1 MVPKSLV
8 ERLKQH
14 LVQVR
19 LIHQRDLA
27 AGAGDVVL
35 PDALSRKYPKAGR
48 EWAWQWV
55 FPATR
60 TYVEA
65 ETGVI
70 RRHHL
75 HESAVQRAVKTAVRK
90 ADIAKHATCHTF
102 RHSFATHLLE
112 SGHDIRT
119 IQQLL
124 GHRNVATT
132 MIYTHV
138 LNKGGLGVR
147 SPADLL
153 GGG

>member
-1 MVPKSLV
+1 MLPKSLV
-8 ERLKQH
+8 DKLKQH
-14 LVQVR
+14 LLQVR
-19 LIHQRDLA
+19 LLHRGDLA
-27 AGAGDVVL
+27 AGAGEVVL
-35 PDALSRKYPKAGR
+35 PGALDRKDPNAGR

-55 FPATR
+55 FPAGRQYT
-60 TYVEA
+60 EPG
-65 ETGVI
+65 TGVI
-70 RRHHL
+70 RGHHL
-75 HESAVQRAVKTAVRK
+75 HESAVQRAVKVAVRK
-90 ADIAKHATCHTF
+90 ADIAKPATCHTF

-112 SGHDIRT
+112 NGQDIRT

-124 GHRNVATT
+124 GHRSLTTT